1 MKYLFTLLLG
11 VSVLMSCSDS
21 TRIMSEETSM
31 ANLYFIT
38 QDSAIILANKVVA
51 SISGISCDATRGIDG
66 RKVKNVSIVNDV
78 LKSRSALDNGISK
91 SLYIVN
97 YENDKGF
104 AVVSSDKRLQ
114 PIYAV
119 SDSGSLNIRD
129 TIDNKGLAL
138 FFSGV
143 QSSIARATADSPMIG
158 EISDTQSCIFYPQV
172 SPLISTNARKWS
184 QEYPYNLYCPTI
196 DGTNALVGCAP
207 VACSLIMS
215 YYMWPKTV
223 THFATGQY
231 QVSLPWRSMKNGG
244 NNKKVALLF
253 RLLGYSD
260 LLKTTYGKDESVSN
274 SDSIASTFIK
284 MGYYSP
290 SRFTKMSNL
299 STICSILDKAKDG
312 TTSNSGDGPLLVAAR
327 CLSGGAH
334 VWVVDGY
341 AKNPVSKNDGS
352 VFNHIYLHC
361 VWGNKNG
368 VNNGYFYINDKGRV
382 GGKASLY
389 DLEDT
394 GGNDVAEV
402 YWYDGLYYMSNFRKN
417 TNNALGNVEI

>member
-38 QDSAIILANKVVA
+38 QDSAIILANKAVA
-51 SISGISCDATRGIDG
+51 SISGISCDATRGI
-66 RKVKNVSIVNDV
+66 
-78 LKSRSALDNGISK
+78 
-91 SLYIVN
+91 
-97 YENDKGF
+97 
-104 AVVSSDKRLQ
+104 
-114 PIYAV
+114 
-119 SDSGSLNIRD
+119 
-129 TIDNKGLAL
+129 
-138 FFSGV
+138 
-143 QSSIARATADSPMIG
+143 
-158 EISDTQSCIFYPQV
+158 
-172 SPLISTNARKWS
+172 
-184 QEYPYNLYCPTI
+184 
-196 DGTNALVGCAP
+196 
-207 VACSLIMS
+207 
-215 YYMWPKTV
+215 
-223 THFATGQY
+223 
-231 QVSLPWRSMKNGG
+231 
-244 NNKKVALLF
+244 
-253 RLLGYSD
+253 
-260 LLKTTYGKDESVSN
+260 KTTYGKDESVSN
-274 SDSIASTFIK
+274 SDNIASTFIK